1 MEVVTI
7 EKIRWT
13 EIYPQR
19 MMYTKWST
27 TAVSPKQ
34 VPWFIMVQIVS
45 NNIVRKIVRFT
56 KQQRILIPGRSDL
69 DWEKIIILWD
79 DNIWTWIRDFSN

>member
-1 MEVVTI
+1 
-7 EKIRWT
+7 
-13 EIYPQR
+13 

-27 TAVSPKQ
+27 TAVNPKQ
-34 VPWFIMVQIVS
+34 VPWYIMVQIVS